1 MSSSLDRSGAITPQ
15 VMALIVAAIAKYRPY
30 KFGMK
35 YFVGEY
41 ILERL
46 QKILVDPS
54 LLDRNRILTS
64 DVFYDLRPTCEANG
78 IDVTSTEA
86 IMKKKRRHK
95 IQNEYILQICR
106 DLGIRRRHAG
116 IITGDTGYL
125 YFRGERYAVSL
136 DKLDT
141 LKTKG
146 TDIVIIGKQGIAEK
160 LRYKSDNYGI
170 ALVSTRGF
178 LTENALDLSELADI
192 NGAKN
197 AILTDNDISG
207 KVIAANAPYPRIG
220 INNDTLD
227 YFGIRDRIRDL
238 EEVYHPNP
246 QHLQHIVDN
255 RQTKFKDL
263 TASDLNYLQEKRIEI
278 HAVLNY
284 AGEDEFWE
292 WILRKLNE
300 ISSTRDYNRAII
312 IPKPY
317 TFRSDSVWRVTH
329 LYDNRLA
336 SIVKPLTKQK
346 KRKLSVYYGF
356 IEDVEGYETE
366 VKEEFEERITN
377 DTNTDI
383 AEFSQDL
390 DKIITK
396 YDNDEYEEYNP
407 NTDED
412 TDLSGNSEGNEET
425 G

>member
-1 MSSSLDRSGAITPQ
+1 
-15 VMALIVAAIAKYRPY
+15 MALILAAIAKYRPY

-64 DVFYDLRPTCEANG
+64 DVFYELRPTCEENG

-106 DLGIRRRHAG
+106 DLGIRRRHVG

-125 YFRGERYAVSL
+125 YFRGERYALSL

-146 TDIVIIGKQGIAEK
+146 TDVVIIEKQGIAEK
-160 LRYKSDNYGI
+160 LRYRSDGYGI
-170 ALVSTRGF
+170 ALLSTRGF

-192 NGAKN
+192 NGAN
-197 AILTDNDISG
+197 DAILTDDDISG

-238 EEVYHPNP
+238 EEVYNPNP
-246 QHLQHIVDN
+246 QHLKHILDN

-263 TASDLNYLQEKRIEI
+263 TDADLEYLRAKRIEI

-284 AGEDEFWE
+284 VGEAKFLE
-292 WILRKLNE
+292 WILKKLNE
-300 ISSTRDYNRAII
+300 ISSTRNYNRAVT

-412 TDLSGNSEGNEET
+412 TDLSGN
-425 G
+425 